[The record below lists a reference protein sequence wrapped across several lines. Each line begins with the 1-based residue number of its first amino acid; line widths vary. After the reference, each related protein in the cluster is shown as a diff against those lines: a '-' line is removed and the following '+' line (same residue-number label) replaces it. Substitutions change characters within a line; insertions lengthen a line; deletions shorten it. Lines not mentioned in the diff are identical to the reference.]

1 MNQADPR
8 SAVLRRTAWICAFL
22 VFSIVGISAWIRLS
36 AAGLDCTPWPQC
48 YGQVQAALPSAAID
62 ILRVAH
68 RVSAVLLLPLV
79 LLLVMGGFARKP
91 DLWAKR
97 WTAVLALAVTLFLA
111 VLGRWTAGSRL
122 PAIALGNL
130 LGGFVLFA
138 LCLRM
143 ALVDSP
149 AWRRRQLPP
158 AARRWRSLAFAVVLL
173 QVALGGLVSSALA
186 ALSCPELARCGLPDP
201 FSWQALNLW
210 HAPVVDAARWPVHP
224 EGAVVQLLHRSVA
237 LLATLAVAVCAALL
251 LRGGWRRTGYLL
263 LALLAL
269 QLGLGLTLVL
279 AGLPLALAVA
289 HNLVAALLLALL
301 LALP

>member
-1 MNQADPR
+1 MTQTDPR
-8 SAVLRRTAWICAFL
+8 SAVLRRTAWICVFL

-36 AAGLDCTPWPQC
+36 AAGLDCSPWPQC
-48 YGQVQAALPSAAID
+48 YGQVRDAAPSTVID
-62 ILRVAH
+62 VLRVAH
-68 RVSAVLLLPLV
+68 RVSAVLLLPLI

-91 DLWAKR
+91 DLWAQR
-97 WTAVLALAVTLFLA
+97 WTAALALAVTLFLA

-130 LGGFVLFA
+130 LGGFVLLA

-143 ALVDSP
+143 ALVGSP
-149 AWRRRQLPP
+149 AWSRLRLAV
-158 AARRWRSLAFAVVLL
+158 AARRWRNLALAVVLL

-186 ALSCPELARCGLPDP
+186 ALSCPELTRCGLPDP
-201 FSWQALNLW
+201 FTWQALNPW
-210 HAPVVDAARWPVHP
+210 HVPVVDAGRWPLRP
-224 EGAVVQLLHRSVA
+224 EGTLLQLLHRSVA
-237 LLATLAVAVCAALL
+237 LLAAVAVAVCAALL
-251 LRGGWRRTGYLL
+251 LRSGWRRTGWLL
-263 LALLAL
+263 LGLLAL